1 MRRLARVPDSPQRQ
15 PLQGLWA
22 MARQEGDAAPGDG
35 ADWIALPGPMTVAA
49 GLQQAGLWSLASSS
63 RDFDQEGWCFRCRF
77 DAPDGAEPGQPLCLG
92 LDGLA
97 TVASVSLNGEAL
109 LHSQNMFR
117 QHELLLPQGVKPH
130 GNELLIHCEPLAPV
144 LAQRRGRPRWRT
156 PMVPQQQLRWVRTT
170 LLGRTP
176 GWSPNAP
183 AIGPWRG
190 VWCEPL
196 APRRLTHLSWQA
208 EVVDGQGRLRVA
220 LNSQDTETLRG
231 ASISVVCDEQCVQAG
246 LQRADD
252 GHWQAE
258 AVVPEPALWWPHTHG
273 RPALYQVSLHW
284 PGGAA
289 AQPLGQVGFRT
300 VTLDTAQQG
309 FGLQINGVPI
319 FARGAVW
326 TPPDALSLHAPGEQY
341 QDLLQPLCAAG
352 LNMLRVAGPMVYEC
366 PAFFEACDQLGVM
379 VWQDLMFANMDYPGE
394 DAAFRAEVE
403 AEVTQQAQ
411 QWQARPSVVVVCGN
425 SEVEQQ
431 AAMWGAPRE
440 AWSPAL
446 FHQHVPALLAEVL
459 PGVAYWPSSAHGG
472 ALPFQPSVGTCS
484 YYGVGAYKRPL
495 EDAASSRLSFATEA
509 LAFANIPGDDTLA
522 TLREQSQGQAAR
534 VHGPAWKHGAPRDLG
549 AGWDFD
555 DVRDHYVEALY
566 GVRADHLRAYDP
578 ARHLMLGRAAVA
590 ETMAAA
596 FARWRSAGSVCRGA
610 LVFTLR
616 DLRPGAG
623 WGVLDDCGRPKSGFH
638 GLAAVWQARSLLL
651 TDEGLNGVTLQVV
664 NDPAEAV
671 AGEVELKLFRDGQV
685 LVAEG
690 RAPVTVAGHSV
701 TAVPAQALLEGFLD
715 INWAYRFGPPVAN
728 VLWACWRNE
737 QGDVLSE
744 RMMFLPT
751 VAGLQAQD
759 LGLSARAEAQ
769 ADGSRRVTVSTQ
781 RAARGLHF
789 EAEGWVADYE
799 WFDLAPAG
807 SRTVVLRPSGP
818 KVRAFRGLV
827 QAINALTPAVISG
840 GA

>member
-1 MRRLARVPDSPQRQ
+1 MRFLARIPDSPLRQ
-15 PLQGLWA
+15 PLRGAWA
-22 MARQEGDAAPGDG
+22 MARQDGEAAPDDLE
-35 ADWIALPGPMTVAA
+35 DWIALPGPMTVAA
-49 GLQQAGLWSLASSS
+49 GLHQAGLWSLASEA
-63 RDFDQEGWCFRCRF
+63 RDFDQERWWFRCRF
-77 DAPDGAEPGQPLCLG
+77 DTPAGAEPGQPLCLG

-97 TVASVSLNGEAL
+97 TLASVSLNGEAL
-109 LHSQNMFR
+109 LDSQNMFR
-117 QHELLLPQGVKPH
+117 RHELLLAQGLKPQ
-130 GNELLIHCEPLAPV
+130 GNELLIRCDPLAPH
-144 LAQRRGRPRWRT
+144 LALRRGRPRWRT
-156 PMVPQQQLRWVRTT
+156 PMVTQQQLRWVRTT

-183 AIGPWRG
+183 AIGPWRE

-196 APRRLTHLSWQA
+196 QARRVTHLSWQA

-220 LNSQDTETLRG
+220 LGSQDAGALRG
-231 ASISVVCDEQCVQAG
+231 AVLTLALGEQRVTAALQPAEGG
-246 LQRADD
+246 L
-252 GHWQAE
+252 WQAE
-258 AVVPEPALWWPHTHG
+258 VLVPQPALWWPHTHG
-273 RPALYQVSLHW
+273 RPALYTVALQWS
-284 PGGAA
+284 GGEAP
-289 AQPLGQVGFRT
+289 QRLGQVGFRT
-300 VTLDTAQQG
+300 VTLDTAQRG
-309 FGLQINGVPI
+309 FGLQINGVPV

-326 TPPDALSLHAPGEQY
+326 TPPDALSLHAPAEHY
-341 QDLLQPLCAAG
+341 RALLEPLCAAG

-366 PAFFEACDQLGVM
+366 PAFLDACDALGVM

-394 DAAFRAEVE
+394 DATFMAEVQ
-403 AEVTQQAQ
+403 AEITQQAQ
-411 QWQARPSVVVVCGN
+411 TWQGRPSVVVVCGN

-431 AAMWGAPRE
+431 AAMWGAARE

-446 FHQHVPALLAEVL
+446 FHQHLPELLARVL
-459 PGVAYWPSSAHGG
+459 PGVPYWPSSAHGG

-495 EDAASSRLSFATEA
+495 DDAASSRLSFATEA

-534 VHGPAWKHGAPRDLG
+534 VHSSVWKQGAPRDLG

-555 DVRDHYVEALY
+555 DVRDHYVETLY

-578 ARHLMLGRAAVA
+578 ARHVMLGRAAVA

-623 WGVLDDCGRPKSGFH
+623 WGVLDDAGRPKSAFH
-638 GLAAVWQARSLLL
+638 GLAAAWQARSLLL
-651 TDEGLNGVTLQVV
+651 TDDGLNGVTLQVV
-664 NDPAEAV
+664 NDPAEPV
-671 AGEVELKLFRDGQV
+671 DGELELKLFRDGQV

-690 RAPVTVAGHSV
+690 RAPVAVAGHSV

-715 INWAYRFGPPVAN
+715 VNWAYRFGPPVAN
-728 VLWACWRNE
+728 VLWACWRDA
-737 QGDVLSE
+737 QGAVLSE
-744 RMMFLPT
+744 RLMFLPT
-751 VAGLQAQD
+751 VGGLQTQE
-759 LGLSARAEAQ
+759 LTLTARAEAQ

-781 RAARGLHF
+781 RAARGVHF
-789 EAEGWVADYE
+789 EAEGWVADHE
-799 WFDLAPAG
+799 WFDLPPGG
-807 SRTVVLRPSGP
+807 SRTLVLRPSGP
-818 KVRAFRGLV
+818 KPRAFRGMV
-827 QAINALTPAVISG
+827 QAINGLSPAVISG